1 MEQWLKTMTG
11 SMCVITIL
19 MHLLPQG
26 KFTKYVRFYAG
37 LLLFLIA
44 VRPILNVFTGEGGFE
59 RLLQMEFLRE
69 ESYDMETFAIGMEEL
84 KDDRIAR
91 AYQEELRR
99 QIREM
104 TASYGLEPVEIL
116 FEVDEADPYR
126 VKKIEISVWELK
138 DTRQSDALKEEL
150 FTLYM
155 VDKKDIVITGRR

>member
-1 MEQWLKTMTG
+1 MPW
-11 SMCVITIL
+11 
-19 MHLLPQG
+19 
-26 KFTKYVRFYAG
+26 
-37 LLLFLIA
+37 
-44 VRPILNVFTGEGGFE
+44 
-59 RLLQMEFLRE
+59 
-69 ESYDMETFAIGMEEL
+69 EL
-84 KDDRIAR
+84 KDERIAR

-116 FEVDEADPYR
+116 FEVDEADPYL
-126 VKKIEISVWELK
+126 VKKIEITVWELN